1 MANSIKIGEKTVK
14 IIGGVPQVGEEAPD
28 ITFVRNDLSEI
39 SLYDIESPVKVIL
52 GIPSIDT
59 GVCQK
64 ETRKFNELMGEFDGV
79 TTLIISRDLP
89 FAQKRFCGAEGIA
102 NVELGSDYR
111 YNDFNQDF
119 GVEIMEG
126 SMKGLTARCAFV
138 VDSKF
143 VVRYSE
149 IVPAIGLEPD
159 YDAIIKVVEKYL
171 KK

>member
-1 MANSIKIGEKTVK
+1 MANSIKIGDKNIK
-14 IIGGVPQVGEEAPD
+14 IAGGIPQVGEEAPD
-28 ITFVRNDLSEI
+28 ITFVKNDLTEI
-39 SLYDIESPVKVIL
+39 SLYDINEPVKVIL

-59 GVCQK
+59 GVCQT
-64 ETRKFNELMGEFDGV
+64 ETRKFNELMSEFEGV
-79 TTLIISRDLP
+79 KTLIISRDLP

-126 SMKGLTARCAFV
+126 SMKGLSARCAFV

-143 VVRYSE
+143 VIRYSE
-149 IVPAIGLEPD
+149 LVPSIGMEPD
-159 YDAIIKVVEKYL
+159 YDAILKVVEKYL